1 MDVAVFRMGRLDSA
15 GEPQDESSRRREGGM
30 PAAPPSRARALLRKA
45 VAGVEK
51 GVISREEALLSIPPM
66 MLDELLHPTIDPH
79 FQRCVIARGLPASPG
94 AAWGHIVFSPS
105 EAERLAGDG
114 LRVILVRVETSPEDI
129 HGMHASAGILTAR
142 GGRTS
147 HAAVVAR
154 GMGKPCVTGAGEI
167 RVDERAGVMFAGGM
181 ELKAGA
187 IVTLDGTAGQVLEGA
202 APMTEPELPPDFTT
216 LLHWADGA
224 RSMGVRSN
232 SDTPGD
238 VAVAR
243 RLGAEGIGLCR
254 TEHMFFDAQR
264 IRAVREMILAET
276 EEHRRSSLATLLS
289 VQRGDFAEI
298 FKTMAGLPVTIRLL
312 DPPLHE
318 FLPKTDEDTAE
329 IAEALGM
336 SPEKMRR
343 RASELD
349 EFNPMLGFRGC
360 RLAIA
365 YPEIVEMQARAI
377 FEAAVM
383 VERETGTAVKLEIM
397 VPLVSM
403 RSELDLVKLHIDATA
418 GAVETETGVEVSYQ
432 IGTMIELPRAALC
445 AADIART
452 ADFFS
457 FGTNDLTQTV
467 FGMSR
472 DDAGT
477 FLGAYIL
484 KGILPNDPFTSI
496 DVEGVGELVSIAA
509 ERGRRTR
516 PDLKLGL
523 CGEHG
528 GDPASIAF
536 CQSIGLSY
544 VSCSP
549 YRVPIARLAAAQA
562 ALREAGGL
570 TRS

>member
-1 MDVAVFRMGRLDSA
+1 MDSSVFRMGSVDSA
-15 GEPQDESSRRREGGM
+15 GEPQEGDGLRRRAGGSM
-30 PAAPPSRARALLRKA
+30 PPALPSRARVLLRHA
-45 VAGVEK
+45 VSGAEK
-51 GVISREEALLSIPPM
+51 GLISRENALLSIPPLL
-66 MLDELLHPTIDPH
+66 LDELLHPTIDPD

-187 IVTLDGTAGQVLEGA
+187 IITLDGTAGQVLEGV

-216 LLHWADGA
+216 ILEWADDA
-224 RSMGVRSN
+224 RTMGVRSN

-298 FKTMAGLPVTIRLL
+298 FKIMAGLPVTIRLL

-318 FLPKTDEDTAE
+318 FLPKTDEDTVE
-329 IAEALGM
+329 IAKALGM

-403 RSELDLVKLHIDATA
+403 RTELDLVKLHIDATA
-418 GAVETETGVEVSYQ
+418 GAVETEMGARIGYQ
-432 IGTMIELPRAALC
+432 VGTMIELPRAALC

-496 DVEGVGELVSIAA
+496 DVEGVGELVAIAA

-562 ALREAGGL
+562 ALRAKQAA
-570 TRS
+570 